1 MPKKPEQVAQ
11 EPVEE
16 REESPVKSIACP
28 EFEVD
33 RLYFR
38 AQEPKEDATQLM
50 CFPKYLYSDEDND
63 YELTPENFE
72 KHSESAIIVTKPIKM
87 VKGGIPKFNV
97 KYHPEGENSM
107 KRAYFYIPENKEDP
121 NSMELFTLMNEI
133 DDYMVSEINDKKNA
147 GGIFCVLNKK
157 KKKIALKGITYTRM
171 VRAAKP
177 FDDLDLDDDEE
188 KKPKKEFVP
197 WNRIRVNLST
207 VYDDKLGPNDLKDI
221 NTQVYVGDSEKPEN
235 CKTVSSV
242 ADHFMWQCTAQ
253 FALMFHKAWI
263 KKGDQKECGIGIKC
277 VQIGV
282 TEQPEFNRSSVSKQL
297 NKRLFANT
305 GPLVKTSSAKKED
318 PEEDPEEDQEP
329 EEPTTKKTKT
339 TKNTTPVKN
348 TKKPQPQPSPKKKQA
363 KVESEEEEPE
373 QEEEEEDEPE
383 ENDES
388 EPESEESEEEPAPK
402 TKKGSNKPPVKVK
415 GKVVEKPSASSN
427 KKPVPK
433 KK

>member
-121 NSMELFTLMNEI
+121 NSVELFTLMNEI

-157 KKKIALKGITYTRM
+157 KKRIALKGLTYTRM
-171 VRAAKP
+171 VRAALP
-177 FDDLDLDDDEE
+177 FDDLDLDDDDTD

-221 NTQVYVGDSEKPEN
+221 ITQVYVRDNEKPEN
-235 CKTVSSV
+235 CRTVSDV
-242 ADHFMWQCTAQ
+242 AEHFMWQCTAQ

-263 KKGDQKECGIGIKC
+263 KKADDKKCGIGIKC

-297 NKRLFANT
+297 NKRLFANP
-305 GPLVKTSSAKKED
+305 GPLVKTSSAKK
-318 PEEDPEEDQEP
+318 EDPEEDQEP